1 MLARTSMSPSIIKE
15 PLSESQVVPALLDH
29 AHLLFPTQILS
40 TCSRQPSYVAAVSVT
55 CPSTVSR
62 PSHPLSSSCAAAA
75 AVAAVVFV
83 GVAVVV
89 TVFVVV
95 LVGRSGGGCGVPEQ
109 VSVLFGC
116 MQSVTRSRAAGGPP
130 VAGSFAVAVIMA

>member
-1 MLARTSMSPSIIKE
+1 MAFKVVWGSSPVRSDAST
-15 PLSESQVVPALLDH
+15 PLSSVVA
-29 AHLLFPTQILS
+29 S

-95 LVGRSGGGCGVPEQ
+95 LVGRSGGGCGVPEL
-109 VSVLFGC
+109 VCVLFGC